1 MTFDQSL
8 SSSPSLTPTPPRGFF
23 FSNCL
28 VCEEGEAAKH
38 YGSICCSG
46 CKGFFR
52 RTVRFHKVYEC
63 PFGKK
68 CNIRR
73 EFRNCCR
80 ACRYSKCLAVGLNP
94 MLVHGDRGMTKIQ
107 PLDKRRES
115 SSKLP
120 SLPISPALEENV
132 KPTTSISTSTISSEV
147 KARLKAV
154 VIKKE
159 VDEGYESYQICA
171 IPRTIKIENLSLPLG
186 KLNLIS
192 TLSYKDVKDISKYF
206 SLVEKIVDNFIDT
219 DYLTHSTSDFKVH
232 LDISAA
238 EASEAPRLICN
249 RTKLDWSAKYFL
261 TSKSIKQVW
270 ARTILSYLDWISFIP
285 ELVYF
290 NSSDKNLM
298 VIGRSI
304 QSLWMVFTHRSAIEN
319 APGILFSGGCF
330 FPRDKNEWSNID
342 SEAVL
347 SCSRTSD
354 IANKELIDEMKALK
368 ITDEEFAI
376 LKVISF
382 FMPVPQ
388 LSKEGFEIV
397 QNARRKYTS
406 VLTELIR
413 IQNINKSFNEILD
426 RVSRFMLL
434 LPIIERVSQLDD
446 DTLGMMTIF
455 NMAGMQSSL
464 TYELHIGKNSGNE
477 GAAAVSSDNNYTSL
491 TNQNNKCSPI
501 LTQL

>member
-1 MTFDQSL
+1 
-8 SSSPSLTPTPPRGFF
+8 
-23 FSNCL
+23 
-28 VCEEGEAAKH
+28 
-38 YGSICCSG
+38 
-46 CKGFFR
+46 
-52 RTVRFHKVYEC
+52 
-63 PFGKK
+63 
-68 CNIRR
+68 
-73 EFRNCCR
+73 
-80 ACRYSKCLAVGLNP
+80 LAVGLNP

-107 PLDKRRES
+107 PIDKRRES

-120 SLPISPALEENV
+120 SLPISPALEDNV
-132 KPTTSISTSTISSEV
+132 KPTTSISSTTISSEV
-147 KARLKAV
+147 KARLKAIV
-154 VIKKE
+154 VKKE

-171 IPRTIKIENLSLPLG
+171 IPRTIKIENLALPLG

-206 SLVEKIVDNFIDT
+206 SLVEKIVDNFVDT
-219 DYLTHSTSDFKVH
+219 SDYLTHSTSDFKVH

-238 EASEAPRLICN
+238 EASETPRLICN

-261 TSKSIKQVW
+261 TSKSIKQIW

-285 ELVYF
+285 ELDNF
-290 NSSDKNLM
+290 NSNDKNLM

-330 FPRDKNEWSNID
+330 FPREKKEWINID
-342 SEAVL
+342 SDAVL

-388 LSKEGFEIV
+388 LSKEGFEVV
-397 QNARRKYTS
+397 QNARRKYTN

-477 GAAAVSSDNNYTSL
+477 AAATATSDNNCTSL
-491 TNQNNKCSPI
+491 TSQNIKNSPI

>member
-1 MTFDQSL
+1 MTFDQLLPVSA
-8 SSSPSLTPTPPRGFF
+8 SSTPTRGFLAQ
-23 FSNCL
+23 CL

-38 YGSICCSG
+38 YGSVCCSG

-52 RTVRFHKVYEC
+52 RTVRFHKVYDC

-68 CNIRR
+68 CNIRK

-80 ACRYSKCLAVGLNP
+80 ACRYSKCLSVGLNP

-107 PLDKRRES
+107 PIDKRKES
-115 SSKLP
+115 ATKFP
-120 SLPISPALEENV
+120 ELPISPTLEETIV
-132 KPTTSISTSTISSEV
+132 KATTSTISPEV
-147 KARLKAV
+147 KARLKAAV
-154 VIKKE
+154 KKE
-159 VDEGYESYQICA
+159 VDEG
-171 IPRTIKIENLSLPLG
+171 
-186 KLNLIS
+186 
-192 TLSYKDVKDISKYF
+192 
-206 SLVEKIVDNFIDT
+206 IVDNFVDA
-219 DYLTHSTSDFKVH
+219 DYLTHATVDFKVH
-232 LDISAA
+232 LDVSAV
-238 EASEAPRLICN
+238 EASESPRMICT
-249 RTKLDWSAKYFL
+249 RTSLDWSAKHFL
-261 TSKSIKQVW
+261 TGATLKAVW
-270 ARTILSYLDWISFIP
+270 ARTVLGYLDWISFIP
-285 ELVYF
+285 EMDEF
-290 NSSDKNLM
+290 NTVDKKIM
-298 VIGRSI
+298 IIGRSI
-304 QSLWMVFTHRSAIEN
+304 QSLWMVFSHRSAIAN

-330 FPRDKNEWSNID
+330 FPRDKNEWIHID

-354 IANKELIDEMKALK
+354 IANNELIDEMKALK

-376 LKVISF
+376 LKVICF

-413 IQNINKSFNEILD
+413 MQNFDKPLNEILD

-477 GAAAVSSDNNYTSL
+477 NPECTFSNPLNYKRTPL
-491 TNQNNKCSPI
+491 